1 MTSCALVTEVRTC
14 ALPIYPAMMRGRH
27 LVEQVPTFL
36 GESHNRRSA
45 VVGIDGRHDKFLS
58 LKLTD
63 DRGDIALRDKQRS
76 RQIPHRLPV
85 GITIERGHHVE
96 AWQRCI
102 ELFDKIAAQPFFHL
116 HDAAQ
121 KTDPDPEIE
130 RTRCRP
136 LMFFLHSTLANIR
149 SEEHTSELQSLM
161 RTSYAVFCL

>member
-58 LKLTD
+58 LQLTD

-85 GITIERGHHVE
+85 GIKIEPAPHVQ
-96 AWQRCI
+96 AWHRRT
-102 ELFDKIAAQPFFHL
+102 ELFDKIADIPFFHL
-116 HDAAQ
+116 HYPNT
-121 KTDPDPEIE
+121 KTK
-130 RTRCRP
+130 
-136 LMFFLHSTLANIR
+136 
-149 SEEHTSELQSLM
+149 
-161 RTSYAVFCL
+161 